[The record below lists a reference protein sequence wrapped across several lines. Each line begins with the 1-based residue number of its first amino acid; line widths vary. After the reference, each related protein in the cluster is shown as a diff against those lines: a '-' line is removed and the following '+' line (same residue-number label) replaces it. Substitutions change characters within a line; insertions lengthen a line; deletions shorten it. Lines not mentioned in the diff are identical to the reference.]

1 MKSMKNYMDVANM
14 KEKYMK
20 NKVLIFGAMM
30 FFSAC
35 TFSVGNKNKE
45 IKKPTSGYYCPMFCE
60 KEKTYTE
67 VGTCPICKMDLE
79 KGGED

>member
-1 MKSMKNYMDVANM
+1 MKNYMVVVNT
-14 KEKYMK
+14 KEETMK
-20 NKVLIFGAMM
+20 NNIFLLTIIL

-35 TFSVGNKNKE
+35 TFSVGNKKKE

-60 KEKTYTE
+60 KDKTYTE

-79 KGGED
+79 KAE